1 MPDVFLPG
9 NLVRIKD
16 FQFED
21 GNSRD
26 KYLFVLLRDGTAA
39 YVISSLATSQN
50 KINVSA
56 TKSGCYYDPR
66 ISTYYHFPAGEVI
79 GTGDFYFDKETYIFF
94 RNNVRKIP
102 VADLNQYVSSTD
114 PFAIAH
120 VATLRDEE
128 LKRLLQCVVTSTFTP
143 EDLKTE
149 LTSFK
154 DSL

>member
-21 GNSRD
+21 GSSRD
-26 KYLFVLLRDGTAA
+26 KYLFVLLRDGAVA
-39 YVISSLATSQN
+39 YIITSLATSQN
-50 KINVSA
+50 KLNVAA
-56 TKSGCYYDPR
+56 TKSGCYYDR
-66 ISTYYHFPAGEVI
+66 RVSTYYHFPAGEVI

-94 RNNVRKIP
+94 RDNVRKIP
-102 VADLNQYVSSTD
+102 VTELSQYGSPTD

-120 VATLRDEE
+120 VATLSNED
-128 LKRLLQCVVTSTFTP
+128 LKKLLQCIVTSTFTP